1 MAEFF
6 LMPQA
11 SPTME
16 SGRLLEWRVSEGDK
30 LNPQDV
36 IAEVETDKAAMEI
49 EVFDPAVVL
58 KLLRNAGDMVEVD
71 TPIAIL
77 GQSGSDDYSA
87 LLAEFESG
95 QSAPKAAP
103 APAPTAPAKPEKR
116 RAGPAARA
124 ARAGDRCAGS
134 ADPSRPPSRPPG
146 PSPSISNWSTSSSS
160 TSRKTATWPR

>member
-1 MAEFF
+1 
-6 LMPQA
+6 
-11 SPTME
+11 ME

-77 GQSGSDDYSA
+77 GQSDSEDFSA
-87 LLAEFESG
+87 LLAEFESR
-95 QSAPKAAP
+95 
-103 APAPTAPAKPEKR
+103 AKHRKGR
-116 RAGPAARA
+116 
-124 ARAGDRCAGS
+124 
-134 ADPSRPPSRPPG
+134 
-146 PSPSISNWSTSSSS
+146 STSTKGTRKGRQTPCRSGSKS
-160 TSRKTATWPR
+160 GSR